1 MSWKHSKVPVF
12 KTSTILGCVS
22 ELWKLLWNQSAQLQR
37 SFQKSWAS
45 LFSST
50 FTIVKG
56 MEDGNTQQYFN
67 ILPPRTKNQIKLIL
81 NFSTKKKKWNAAPT
95 PPQNITGKP
104 VFSRFFFKLSLM
116 YKVVLQCWV
125 LNAGK
130 SLSTCSRNISQF
142 NNLIQYLM
150 SANFESPLR
159 RIRETFVP
167 QW

>member
-1 MSWKHSKVPVF
+1 M
-12 KTSTILGCVS
+12 
-22 ELWKLLWNQSAQLQR
+22 LLLLPLR
-37 SFQKSWAS
+37 IS
-45 LFSST
+45 LANLCSQ
-50 FTIVKG
+50 
-56 MEDGNTQQYFN
+56 DC
-67 ILPPRTKNQIKLIL
+67 
-81 NFSTKKKKWNAAPT
+81 
-95 PPQNITGKP
+95 
-104 VFSRFFFKLSLM
+104 FFKLSLM

-150 SANFESPLR
+150 SANFESPLW